1 MPNSGRGLVNIEYR
15 CKEWEADFQKY
26 LNKLGETKPVIL
38 CGDLNVAHTS
48 IDLKN
53 DKANY
58 NKSAGYT
65 QKEIDEFEKL
75 IDSGFEDSYRT
86 LYPDKEAYTF
96 WTYMGGARAKNVGW
110 RLDYFM
116 LQVNLRKF

>member
-1 MPNSGRGLVNIEYR
+1 M
-15 CKEWEADFQKY
+15 
-26 LNKLGETKPVIL
+26 

-65 QKEIDEFEKL
+65 QAEIDQFDKL
-75 IDSGFEDSYRT
+75 IEAGFMDSYRK
-86 LYPDKEAYTF
+86 LYPDKETYTF
-96 WTYMGGARAKNVGW
+96 WSYRSGARPKNVGW

-116 LQVNLRKF
+116 LQV

>member
-1 MPNSGRGLVNIEYR
+1 M
-15 CKEWEADFQKY
+15 
-26 LNKLGETKPVIL
+26 

-53 DKANY
+53 DKSNY

-65 QKEIDEFEKL
+65 QAEIDEFDKL
-75 IDSGFEDSYRT
+75 IESGFKDSYRE
-86 LYPDKEAYTF
+86 LYPDKETYTF
-96 WTYMGGARAKNVGW
+96 WSYMGGARAKNVGW

-116 LQVNLRKF
+116 LQVLYPVYLDTIVLSI